1 VRFFIVLL
9 LIPEIHQN
17 NYSQNRNHKKMKD
30 ITRKQTY
37 SVVALVAIAAATAAG
52 VIYISNNSK
61 AVSNALK

>member
-1 VRFFIVLL
+1 
-9 LIPEIHQN
+9 
-17 NYSQNRNHKKMKD
+17 MKD